1 MAKLRILIVSGLSGS
16 GKSTAIKAL
25 EDLGFFCADNLPVV
39 LLPKFVELCL
49 QTAGRITKIALVIDL
64 REREFLHE
72 FPEIF
77 KRLRQEGQEID
88 VLFLE
93 ASDAAL
99 VRRFQ
104 ETRRP
109 HPLGI
114 TESVLEG
121 IKLEREQLKELRS
134 LAAWV
139 IDTSELTGH
148 QLKKVIRDR
157 FGQRVHKEGMRVAFL
172 SFGFR
177 HGIPQDADLVMDV
190 RFLPNPYFVPA
201 LKPFSGGD
209 PAVADYVLRGKEAK
223 AFMDRFEE
231 LLDFLLPLYQQEG
244 KAYITIALGC
254 TGGRHRSVTVAA
266 ELGRAFEKKGYQVK
280 IHHRD
285 MDKEEGDSD
294 KDWP

>member
-1 MAKLRILIVSGLSGS
+1 MDVLIVSGLSGS

-39 LLPKFVELCL
+39 LLPKFVELCH
-49 QTAGRITKIALVIDL
+49 QTAGEITRIAVVMDL
-64 REREFLHE
+64 REREFLQE

-77 KRLRQEGQEID
+77 KRLREEGQDMDI
-88 VLFLE
+88 VFLE
-93 ASDAAL
+93 ANDAAL

-109 HPLGI
+109 HPLGE
-114 TESVLEG
+114 TASVLEG
-121 IKLEREQLKELRS
+121 IKLERERLKELRS
-134 LAAWV
+134 LAGGI
-139 IDTSELTGH
+139 IDTSDLTAH

-157 FGQRVHKEGMRVAFL
+157 FGQEVDKEGMTVTFL

-177 HGIPQDADLVMDV
+177 HGIPPDVDVVMDV

-201 LKPFSGGD
+201 LKPFSGEE
-209 PAVADYVLRGKEAK
+209 PAVADYVLRGKESK
-223 AFMDRFEE
+223 EFIDRFEG
-231 LLDFLLPLYQQEG
+231 LLDFLLPLYHQEG

-280 IHHRD
+280 IRHRD
-285 MDKEEGDSD
+285 MDKEEGD
-294 KDWP
+294 